1 MRPTRIRD
9 VVMRKLF
16 NFLALSLVTLFAL
29 NVQAQ
34 EIYAVRSSD
43 GNTVTLYYDNQ
54 RTSLGG
60 VTDWSIYNKNP
71 NAKDGVDRTQ
81 NHVTKIVFD
90 SSMKNARPTSMNN
103 WFQWF
108 TGVTQYEHL
117 DYLNT
122 SQVTSMG
129 GLFYCNYSVTALD
142 VSGFDT
148 KNVTDMESM
157 FRWCY
162 KLANL
167 DVSGFDTHNVKYMSN
182 MFQSCALT
190 SIDISNFDISNLT
203 HTNQMFASCSDLTS
217 IFCDKNWSKSATI
230 TSSTDMFRNC
240 KKLSGSRGTR
250 YNDNNAHDIT
260 YAHPDGG
267 SQNPGYFRIAGSGN
281 SYSKTLKGIFSVSA
295 GKTVYFSQGNLQ
307 YSAYNNLWFFA
318 NEQYEIVGENNQY
331 ISATSGYCIDL
342 FGFGT
347 SGYQGINPWT
357 TSYNDED
364 YAAGDLY
371 GTDYD
376 WGHYNPIVNG
386 GNEAGLWY
394 TMTMEE
400 WDYLLHSRPKANALQ
415 GIATVNN
422 IKAYILLPDAWQ
434 QPSSLN
440 FTPLATSFS
449 TNTYSADQWKTM
461 EDAGAVC
468 LPIGGWRDGKSVEDL
483 DRYGHYWTST
493 ADPDDVV
500 QAGEVY
506 FGIDPGYTTMLIDWI
521 PSKASGLSVRL
532 VRTASD
538 KQDIDQINH
547 KSEIINHKFIK
558 NGQLLIERNGKT
570 YNAQGAEVK

>member
-1 MRPTRIRD
+1 MKKIFI
-9 VVMRKLF
+9 L
-16 NFLALSLVTLFAL
+16 LALCLVTLFAL

-34 EIYAVRSSD
+34 EIYAVLSSD

-54 RTSLGG
+54 RSSRGG
-60 VTDWSIYNKNP
+60 VTDWSIYNDNP
-71 NAKDGVDRTQ
+71 NAGDGIDHTQ

-90 SSMKNARPTSMNN
+90 LSMKNARPTSTYR

-122 SQVTSMG
+122 SQVTSMSSM
-129 GLFYCNYSVTALD
+129 FYNNKKITSLD

-148 KNVTDMESM
+148 RDVTDMGQM
-157 FRWCY
+157 FASCFN
-162 KLANL
+162 LASL
-167 DVSGFDTHNVKYMSN
+167 DVSGFDTYTVKSMSS
-182 MFQSCALT
+182 MFASCSALN
-190 SIDISNFDISNLT
+190 SIDINNFDISNLKNT
-203 HTNQMFASCSDLTS
+203 QSMFAYCSTLQSIYCKKDWSTS
-217 IFCDKNWSKSATI
+217 ASI
-230 TSSTDMFRNC
+230 TSSLYMFRGC
-240 KKLSGSRGTR
+240 KALVGSSKTA
-250 YNDNNAHDIT
+250 YNDDNANDIT
-260 YAHPDGG
+260 YARPDGG
-267 SQNPGYFRIAGSGN
+267 NLNPGYFSIGGTGN
-281 SYSKTLKGIFSVSA
+281 AISKTLTGIFSVSA
-295 GKTVYFSQGNLQ
+295 GKTVYFSQGNLK
-307 YSAYNNLWFFA
+307 YAAYNNLWFFA
-318 NEQYEIVGENNQY
+318 NEQYGIVGESNKH
-331 ISATSGYCIDL
+331 ISATSGYSIDL

-400 WDYLLHSRPKANALQ
+400 WDYLLHSRPKANELQ

-449 TNTYSADQWKTM
+449 TNTYTADQWKKM

-506 FGIDPGYTTMLIDWI
+506 FGIDPGYTTMMVDWCA
-521 PSKASGLSVRL
+521 SKASGLSVRL
-532 VRTASD
+532 VRVASNREG
-538 KQDIDQINH
+538 IDQTPSGSPSRGE
-547 KSEIINHKFIK
+547 KV
-558 NGQLLIERNGKT
+558 LRNGMLYLK
-570 YNAQGAEVK
+570 YEGRMYDVQGREVK

>member
-1 MRPTRIRD
+1 MKKIFI
-9 VVMRKLF
+9 L
-16 NFLALSLVTLFAL
+16 LALSLLTLFAL

-54 RTSLGG
+54 RTSRGG
-60 VTDWSIYNKNP
+60 VTDWSIYNDNP

-90 SSMKNARPTSMNN
+90 LSMKNARPTSTYR
-103 WFQWF
+103 WFEWF

-122 SQVTSMG
+122 SQVTSMSSM
-129 GLFYCNYSVTALD
+129 FYNNKKITSLD

-148 KNVTDMESM
+148 RDVTDMGQM
-157 FRWCY
+157 FASCFN
-162 KLANL
+162 LASL
-167 DVSGFDTHNVKYMSN
+167 DVSGFDTYTVKSMSS
-182 MFQSCALT
+182 MFASCMKLN
-190 SIDISNFDISNLT
+190 SIDINNFDISNLKNT
-203 HTNQMFASCSDLTS
+203 QSMFASCSTLQSIYCKKDWSTS
-217 IFCDKNWSKSATI
+217 ASI
-230 TSSTDMFRNC
+230 TSSTDMFRGC
-240 KKLSGSRGTR
+240 KALVGSSKTR
-250 YNDNNAHDIT
+250 YNDNNANDIT
-260 YAHPDGG
+260 YARPDGG
-267 SQNPGYFRIAGSGN
+267 SLNPGYFDLGSSG
-281 SYSKTLKGIFSVSA
+281 YTISKTLTGVFSVSA
-295 GKTVYFSQGNLQ
+295 GKTVYFSQGNLR
-307 YSAYNNLWFFA
+307 YVAHLDRWFFA
-318 NEQYEIVGENNQY
+318 NEQYGIVGENNKH
-331 ISATSGYCIDL
+331 ISATSDYSIDL

-364 YAAGDLY
+364 YAPGDLY

-386 GNEAGLWY
+386 GLEAGLWY

-400 WDYLLHSRPKANALQ
+400 WDYLLHSRPKANELQ

-434 QPSSLN
+434 QPSSLS

-449 TNTYSADQWKTM
+449 TNTYTADQWKKM
-461 EDAGAVC
+461 EEAGAVC
-468 LPIGGWRDGKSVEDL
+468 LPIGGWRDGNSVEDL

-532 VRTASD
+532 VRVAG
-538 KQDIDQINH
+538 NR
-547 KSEIINHKFIK
+547 E
-558 NGQLLIERNGKT
+558 GIETPSGSPSRGEKVLRNGMLYLK
-570 YNAQGAEVK
+570 YEGRMYDVQGREVK

>member
-1 MRPTRIRD
+1 MKKIFI
-9 VVMRKLF
+9 L
-16 NFLALSLVTLFAL
+16 LALSLVTLFAL

-43 GNTVTLYYDNQ
+43 GNTVTLYYDTQ
-54 RTSLGG
+54 RTSRGG
-60 VTDWSIYNKNP
+60 VTDWSIYNDNP
-71 NAKDGVDRTQ
+71 HAKDGVDRTQ
-81 NHVTKIVFD
+81 NHVTKIVLD

-122 SQVTSMG
+122 SQVTTMSSM
-129 GLFYCNYSVTALD
+129 FYCNKKITSLD

-148 KNVTDMESM
+148 RDVTDMGQM
-157 FRWCY
+157 FASCSN
-162 KLANL
+162 LASL
-167 DVSGFDTHNVKYMSN
+167 DVSGFDTYSVKYMIS
-182 MFQSCALT
+182 MFASCQKLN
-190 SIDISNFDISNLT
+190 SIDINNFDISNLKNT
-203 HTNQMFASCSDLTS
+203 QSMFAYCSTLQSIYCKKDWSTS
-217 IFCDKNWSKSATI
+217 ASI
-230 TSSTDMFRNC
+230 TSSTDMFRGC
-240 KKLSGSRGTR
+240 KALVGTNNTA
-250 YNDNNAHDIT
+250 YNDDNANDIT
-260 YAHPDGG
+260 YARPDGG
-267 SQNPGYFRIAGSGN
+267 SLNPGYFSIGGTGN
-281 SYSKTLKGIFSVSA
+281 AISKTLTGIFSVSA
-295 GKTVYFSQGNLQ
+295 VKTVYFSQGNLQ
-307 YSAYNNLWFFA
+307 YAAKNNLWFFA
-318 NEQYEIVGENNQY
+318 NEQYDIVGENNQY
-331 ISATSGYCIDL
+331 ISATSVYKIDL

-394 TMTMEE
+394 TMPMSE
-400 WDYLLHSRPKANALQ
+400 WDYLLHSRPKANQLQ

-468 LPIGGWRDGKSVEDL
+468 LPIGGWRDGDSVEDL

-532 VRTASD
+532 VRVASNREGIESIQPSAVSSQ
-538 KQDIDQINH
+538 KVLR
-547 KSEIINHKFIK
+547 E
-558 NGQLLIERNGKT
+558 GMLLIKRNGKT
-570 YNAQGAEVK
+570 YNAQGMEVPEAR

>member
-1 MRPTRIRD
+1 MKKIFI
-9 VVMRKLF
+9 L
-16 NFLALSLVTLFAL
+16 LALCLVTLFAL

-54 RTSLGG
+54 RTSRGG
-60 VTDWSIYNKNP
+60 VTDWSIYNDNP

-90 SSMKNARPTSMNN
+90 SSMKSARPTSTYR

-122 SQVTSMG
+122 SQVTSMSSM
-129 GLFYCNYSVTALD
+129 FYTNKKITSLD

-148 KNVTDMESM
+148 KNVTDMGQM
-157 FRWCY
+157 FASCFN
-162 KLANL
+162 LASL
-167 DVSGFDTHNVKYMSN
+167 DVSGFDTHNVKSMTS
-182 MFQSCALT
+182 MFASCRALN
-190 SIDISNFDISNLT
+190 SIDINNFDISNLKNT
-203 HTNQMFASCSDLTS
+203 QSMFAYCSTLQSIYCKKDWSTS
-217 IFCDKNWSKSATI
+217 ASI
-230 TSSTDMFRNC
+230 TDSESMFRGC
-240 KKLSGSRGTR
+240 KALLGSSKTA
-250 YNDNNAHDIT
+250 YNDDNANDIT
-260 YAHPDGG
+260 YARPDGG
-267 SQNPGYFRIAGSGN
+267 SLNPGYFSIGGTGN
-281 SYSKTLKGIFSVSA
+281 AISKTLTGIFSVSA
-295 GKTVYFSQGNLQ
+295 VKTVNFSQGNLQ
-307 YSAYNNLWFFA
+307 YSAYNNRWFFA
-318 NEQYEIVGENNQY
+318 NEQYDIVGENNQY
-331 ISATSGYCIDL
+331 ISATSGYSIDL

-386 GNEAGLWY
+386 GLEAGLWY
-394 TMTMEE
+394 TMLMSE
-400 WDYLLHSRPKANALQ
+400 WDYLLHTRPQASQLQ

-434 QPSSLN
+434 LPASLS
-440 FTPLATSFS
+440 FTPQATSFS
-449 TNTYSADQWKTM
+449 TNTYTADQWKKM
-461 EDAGAVC
+461 ENAGAVC

-493 ADPDDVV
+493 ADPDDIV

-521 PSKASGLSVRL
+521 PSKATGISVRL
-532 VRTASD
+532 VRVAG
-538 KQDIDQINH
+538 NR
-547 KSEIINHKFIK
+547 E
-558 NGQLLIERNGKT
+558 GIESIQPSAVSSQKVLRDGMLYIVRPDGKT
-570 YNAQGAEVK
+570 YNAQGAEVR